1 MPFGHPGSFHLV
13 AQPLLMMLSSL
24 AWWSLGSGMPRSQK
38 SLYFLFFFLTLSTTL
53 YCFPVYV
60 GGLYLCDAGLIFNW
74 ACQVALIVK
83 NPLANAGDIRDSGSI
98 PGLGRSPGEE
108 NNNALQY
115 SCLGYPMDR
124 EPGGLQPIGSQR
136 VGHD

>member
-1 MPFGHPGSFHLV
+1 MPFGHPSSFHLV

-24 AWWSLGSGMPRSQK
+24 AWWSLGSGTPRSQK
-38 SLYFLFFFLTLSTTL
+38 SLYFFFLTLSTTL

-108 NNNALQY
+108 NNALQY

>member
-1 MPFGHPGSFHLV
+1 MPFGHPSSFHLV
-13 AQPLLMMLSSL
+13 AQPLLMMLSSP
-24 AWWSLGSGMPRSQK
+24 AWWRLGSGMPRSQK
-38 SLYFLFFFLTLSTTL
+38 SLYFFSTLSTTL

-60 GGLYLCDAGLIFNW
+60 GGLYLCNAGLIFSW
-74 ACQVALIVK
+74 QAVLVVK
-83 NPLANAGDIRDSGSI
+83 NPLASAGDLRDSGSI

-124 EPGGLQPIGSQR
+124 EPCGLQPIGSQR

>member
-24 AWWSLGSGMPRSQK
+24 AWWSLGSGTPRSQK